1 MGHSRGPFIM
11 RRAVHRNWSSP
22 AAMDIMYVIVLSL
35 FLGVTADNLAS
46 IADMSFF
53 TELVGRR

>member
-1 MGHSRGPFIM
+1 M
-11 RRAVHRNWSSP
+11 RRTVHRNWSSP